1 LMHSLIVITKKY
13 EKINCLSIKMTGCFF
28 IDGSSIF
35 CRESHLQNLFQKY
48 GQVVRDEIKNKIKN
62 KSQQSFKYQ
71 GYGFIAMETVEEAEN
86 AMNGLNGF
94 MFGKL
99 K

>member
-1 LMHSLIVITKKY
+1 
-13 EKINCLSIKMTGCFF
+13 MTGFF

-48 GQVVRDEIKNKIKN
+48 GKVVREEIKNN
-62 KSQQSFKYQ
+62 QQSKCKFQ
-71 GYGFIAMETVEEAEN
+71 GYGFITMETVEEAEN